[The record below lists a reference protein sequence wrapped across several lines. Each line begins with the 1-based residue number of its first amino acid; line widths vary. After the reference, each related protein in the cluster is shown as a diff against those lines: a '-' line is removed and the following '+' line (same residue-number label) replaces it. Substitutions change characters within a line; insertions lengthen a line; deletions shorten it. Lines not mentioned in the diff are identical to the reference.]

1 MKLAKWQSLTR
12 HIRNIHTHPSE
23 KYPECRHGPLE
34 DNQRNWME
42 EGSRPYKL
50 LCSVVTSPFLMKD
63 IEKLSPFH
71 QTYGL
76 EVYHNIVNHFAPK
89 STHFFFQSML
99 ARLYLAGLHYNENS
113 RKPRDTTSD
122 GRVRWQLCYP
132 KAKKGLEAVVKPI
145 STGPSF
151 GYVDLL
157 IHNLVQRR
165 KDLPSY
171 QVASEALSSYLS
183 VPAPTTS
190 GFVPVDKA
198 CLIERHKSRF
208 SKTTNSNDV

>member
-1 MKLAKWQSLTR
+1 MGVSWG
-12 HIRNIHTHPSE
+12 NIE
-23 KYPECRHGPLE
+23 KQNKHDLFKYIKIFF
-34 DNQRNWME
+34 
-42 EGSRPYKL
+42 YIL
-50 LCSVVTSPFLMKD
+50 LCMV
-63 IEKLSPFH
+63 
-71 QTYGL
+71 
-76 EVYHNIVNHFAPK
+76 
-89 STHFFFQSML
+89 
-99 ARLYLAGLHYNENS
+99 
-113 RKPRDTTSD
+113 
-122 GRVRWQLCYP
+122 
-132 KAKKGLEAVVKPI
+132 
-145 STGPSF
+145 

-208 SKTTNSNDV
+208 SKTTNSNDVWIYGNLGYWNPQYSWLGKASRIFFTAHDGIGFRFPLPSLCHIHRVNLLYAINLYNLDEKRHKYLTCLQI